1 MSGTKR
7 SGTNAVAI
15 SKKKI
20 KTVDVCGYM
29 DCSVDVSCYLL
40 DFLISLFVV
49 DFVVVVVFLFVVLSV
64 SSESLC
70 LSTLM
75 KTVETV

>member
-49 DFVVVVVFLFVVLSV
+49 DFF
-64 SSESLC
+64 SSLWFSRYPPKAFAYLH
-70 LSTLM
+70 
-75 KTVETV
+75 